1 MKVLVACEESQVVTT
16 ALRKLGHEAYS
27 CDLVECSGNHPEWH
41 IQQDAVE
48 VAYADQWDMM
58 IAHPPCTRLCNAGVR
73 WLREPPK
80 GKSLVELWKEFFD
93 GVELYKSLR
102 NAPIPKI
109 ALENP
114 IMHCYAKEALG
125 VIDRHVVQ
133 PWWFGDKAFKAT
145 GFELINLPTLE
156 PTNKLI
162 PPKPGTDEHKQW
174 SFIHR
179 MSPGYERSKARSK
192 TFQGVAQA
200 MAEQWAGTDIQSS

>member
-16 ALRKLGHEAYS
+16 ALRRLGHEAYS
-27 CDLVECSGNHPEWH
+27 CDLVECSGNRPEWH
-41 IQQDAVE
+41 IQHDAVE
-48 VAYADQWDMM
+48 VAYSGRWDMM

-93 GVELYKSLR
+93 GVELYMNLR

-109 ALENP
+109 AIENP

-145 GFELINLPTLE
+145 GFELINLPTLK

-174 SFIHR
+174 SFVHR
-179 MSPGYERSKARSK
+179 MSPGRERSKARSK
-192 TFQGVAQA
+192 TFYGLAQA
-200 MAEQWAGTDIQSS
+200 MAEQWAGTEI